1 MLVVDLYTGRR
12 FPSTTKSWRSP
23 SMSVLNI
30 FYTTP
35 SESSE
40 TLWLSPHHSARSL
53 QSDVSAMTQAAVND
67 DDEEGTGRVDWNSAS
82 RPDEILILIY
92 YRDSTVLMI
101 RQYISPS
108 GTSTFYYTI
117 LIHHG
122 KVCLSSPSSFLRSPI
137 KISYCRGRWG
147 REA

>member
-1 MLVVDLYTGRR
+1 
-12 FPSTTKSWRSP
+12 
-23 SMSVLNI
+23 
-30 FYTTP
+30 
-35 SESSE
+35 
-40 TLWLSPHHSARSL
+40 
-53 QSDVSAMTQAAVND
+53 MTQAAVND

-82 RPDEILILIY
+82 RPYEILILIY

-122 KVCLSSPSSFLRSPI
+122 KVFVQPFFLPSIPYRNIVLQREVGKRGI
-137 KISYCRGRWG
+137 KICRVTFQRLH
-147 REA
+147 